1 VQYLPVREYVA
12 WSPRAGGLANYE
24 TATSYAWPPEELL
37 NAYLPQFSGMLD
49 AYWGRNGIHLHSDYF
64 GAVVLI
70 LAGAAFVGLRSDP
83 RRKHI
88 IFWAAALAIS
98 IFWSLGSA
106 TPFYRIPYAIVPGT
120 KYFRAPATIF
130 FVGALAIALLACAG
144 TERLLQARV
153 SRAYLIGWV
162 GFAGLIALLATAG
175 GLTTIAESFAD
186 DRQFDG
192 VDANRGALIAGAWR
206 SFAFVALTVTLGF
219 AVLRNRIPT
228 RYATWGV
235 VALLAVDLWS
245 IERLYWRF
253 SPRASQIYAS
263 DAIIETLKA
272 ERQPARVLT
281 LPLSATVQRD
291 PFLTGDALMS
301 HRVRS
306 VEGYHGNQLGRYNEL
321 IGRPEARERV
331 ISPNV
336 LQLTNTK
343 FVLTDLPE
351 LPFVPNAKLVKG
363 PVRNAANNETYL
375 FRLDA
380 EHPYA
385 WATPVAVKA
394 NDDQVMATLLDPR
407 FDVKRATLFD
417 NSADVSVSDAV
428 RVLPEPLAIRAT
440 VRRYEPGEV
449 EIDLSAPTPKG
460 ASLVVSEN
468 YYPGWRAKVDGKP
481 ARIGRADLSLIGI
494 ELPEGARRVG
504 LEFTSPSYQRGKIIT
519 WIAIVIGFLSFA
531 AGIWRDRRLLG

>member
-1 VQYLPVREYVA
+1 
-12 WSPRAGGLANYE
+12 
-24 TATSYAWPPEELL
+24 
-37 NAYLPQFSGMLD
+37 
-49 AYWGRNGIHLHSDYF
+49 
-64 GAVVLI
+64 
-70 LAGAAFVGLRSDP
+70 
-83 RRKHI
+83 
-88 IFWAAALAIS
+88 
-98 IFWSLGSA
+98 
-106 TPFYRIPYAIVPGT
+106 
-120 KYFRAPATIF
+120 
-130 FVGALAIALLACAG
+130 VGALAIALLACAG
-144 TERLLQARV
+144 TERLLRSRV
-153 SRAYLIGWV
+153 SRAYLIGWI

-186 DRQFDG
+186 NRQFEG
-192 VDANRGALIAGAWR
+192 VDANSAALIAGAWR

-228 RYATWGV
+228 RYATSGF
-235 VALLAVDLWS
+235 VALMAVDLWS

-253 SPRASQIYAS
+253 SPPASQIYAS

-272 ERQPARVLT
+272 EPQPARVLA
-281 LPLSATVQRD
+281 LALSATVQRD

-351 LPFVPNAKLVKG
+351 LPFVPNTKLVKG

-375 FRLDA
+375 FRLA
-380 EHPYA
+380 GEHPYA
-385 WATPVAVKA
+385 WVAPVAVKA
-394 NDDQVMATLLDPR
+394 NDEQVLATLLDPR
-407 FDVKRATLFD
+407 FDVRRAALFD
-417 NSADVSVSDAV
+417 NTADVAVADAV
-428 RVLPEPLAIRAT
+428 RVLPEPLAISAT
-440 VRRYEPGEV
+440 VRRYEPGNV
-449 EIDLSAPTPKG
+449 EIDLSAPAPKG

-468 YYPGWRAKVDGKP
+468 YYPGWRARVDGKP

-504 LEFTSPSYQRGKIIT
+504 LEFTSPSYKRGKIIT
-519 WIAIVIGFLSFA
+519 WLAIVVGFLALA
-531 AGIWRDRRLLG
+531 AGSWRDRRLLG